1 MDSFLS
7 LNNILNSAQFG
18 FRKKLSTDFA
28 ITKLLDK
35 VINSLSKKDHII
47 ALFMDLS
54 KAFDTIDHN
63 ILLHKLYN
71 YGIRGIVWSWINS
84 YLSNRQQY
92 VSIDDVNSPISHI
105 NCGVPQGSILGPLLF
120 LIYVNDIV
128 FFLL

>member
-1 MDSFLS
+1 MS
-7 LNNILNSAQFG
+7 LNKILNSAQFG
-18 FRKKLSTDFA
+18 FRKKFSTDFA

-71 YGIRGIVWSWINS
+71 YGIRGIVWSWIKS

-92 VSIDDVNSPISHI
+92 VSIDDVISPISHI

-120 LIYVNDIV
+120 FIC
-128 FFLL
+128 